1 MTDTD
6 DHITDGYLPPE
17 PEIDWE
23 ARAKQMFSENIR
35 QAERYKGKIRTQ
47 GERIQELE
55 RINAT
60 QAESI
65 RTMRPAHERQLAAEK
80 LLIETQENAAKRI
93 NDQNGIIRELR
104 KQLDGGERA
113 AIESA
118 IWYLNERARR
128 LPALPKEAMPA
139 GDVAQ

>member
-17 PEIDWE
+17 PVIDWE
-23 ARAKQMFSENIR
+23 ARCGQMATENIR
-35 QAERYKGKIRTQ
+35 QAARYKGKITSQ

-93 NDQNGIIRELR
+93 NDLTRTIRDQQ
-104 KQLDGGERA
+104 KQLDGGEREA
-113 AIESA
+113 LESA

-128 LPALPKEAMPA
+128 LPSLPKDATPA
-139 GDVAQ
+139 GEVTQ